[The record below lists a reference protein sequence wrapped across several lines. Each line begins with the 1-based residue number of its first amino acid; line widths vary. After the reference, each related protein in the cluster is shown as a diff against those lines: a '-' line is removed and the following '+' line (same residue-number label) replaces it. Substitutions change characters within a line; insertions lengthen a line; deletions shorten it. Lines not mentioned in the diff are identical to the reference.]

1 MSCKTQF
8 ISVGNPKILIRDGKP
23 ELAVIT
29 YQELKRQDFS
39 YSIRLFLRS
48 AVEKRKKKKHD
59 TRPNILHI
67 LTVDDVKEVWE
78 MLKNIFEQFGAN
90 VQVDEDDVMDMAA
103 DAAQTDL
110 ADDTDVRNLIRSV
123 GAMVGK
129 EIDPEIEDRLTA
141 IITSGEAPTDMASL
155 MEMMS

>member
-1 MSCKTQF
+1 
-8 ISVGNPKILIRDGKP
+8 
-23 ELAVIT
+23 
-29 YQELKRQDFS
+29 
-39 YSIRLFLRS
+39 
-48 AVEKRKKKKHD
+48 
-59 TRPNILHI
+59 
-67 LTVDDVKEVWE
+67 

-90 VQVDEDDVMDMAA
+90 VQVDEEDVMDMAA

-110 ADDTDVRNLIRSV
+110 EDDADVRNLIRSV

-129 EIDPEIEDRLTA
+129 TIDPELEDRLTE

>member
-1 MSCKTQF
+1 
-8 ISVGNPKILIRDGKP
+8 
-23 ELAVIT
+23 
-29 YQELKRQDFS
+29 
-39 YSIRLFLRS
+39 
-48 AVEKRKKKKHD
+48 
-59 TRPNILHI
+59 
-67 LTVDDVKEVWE
+67 

-90 VQVDEDDVMDMAA
+90 VQVEEDDVMDMAS

-110 ADDTDVRNLIRSV
+110 ADDEDVRNLIRSV
-123 GAMVGK
+123 GAMVGR